1 MKPTEALAFAKGA
14 ARVRQV
20 RWSGHSR
27 ERATQRTVTA
37 EDLREA
43 LLSAKKATWQPGER
57 TWKLEGGV
65 DRDGEPLAVVVAID
79 GNAVRIVTE
88 F

>member
-1 MKPTEALAFAKGA
+1 
-14 ARVRQV
+14 
-20 RWSGHSR
+20 
-27 ERATQRTVTA
+27 VTA